1 MMVQKL
7 KDYWQARSLRQR
19 ALLAGAF
26 AATFLAVAG
35 FALLAGRQP
44 MALLYGGLDPA
55 QAGAIMAELDR
66 QKTPYQVRGESIWVA
81 AGTRDRLRLDLAGQG
96 LPEAGSAGY
105 ELLDGLSG
113 FGTTSQ
119 MFDAAYWRAKEGE
132 LARTILASPNV
143 KSARVHLAVPTS
155 RGFRRDS
162 AGAAS
167 VTVTTMGAEITTEQA
182 RALRYLVASGVPGLT
197 PESVTVI
204 DSRRGVVSADQMA
217 AGDRQARM
225 KQDVERILS
234 AHVGPGNAI
243 VELSLE
249 IETRAEQ
256 MTERRFDPSE
266 RALISQETEESTD
279 QSRESQP
286 GAVTAASNLPDG
298 SARGDGQSSASREST
313 RERSNFEVSET
324 RRDVVAAPGDIRRLS
339 VAVLVNGTEVAG
351 ADGKPVIQP
360 RGEAE
365 LAVLRQLV
373 ASAVG
378 LDEARGDQLTISS
391 LPFALAGDAGTMAS
405 RPGWM
410 ERLALN
416 DLIRLA
422 LIGLF
427 AVVFARLILRPVLA
441 ARAEGRLGAAP
452 EALPPAPAVPA
463 AALADP
469 RMMQAAAPGAMPGV
483 PASPAAAPQAE
494 PEFSVLPPPG
504 TEAANADEDPVQRLR
519 RLMRERQD
527 QSIHVLSNWITDKG
541 ART

>member
-1 MMVQKL
+1 MQKL
-7 KDYWQARSLRQR
+7 REYWQARSQRQR
-19 ALLAGAF
+19 ALLIGAF

-66 QKTPYQVRGESIWVA
+66 QKTPYQVRGESIWVPTGA
-81 AGTRDRLRLDLAGQG
+81 RDRLRLDLAAQG

-132 LARTILASPNV
+132 LARTILALPNV

-155 RGFRRDS
+155 RGHRRDS

-167 VTVTTMGAEITTEQA
+167 VTVTTTGAEITPQQA
-182 RALRYLVASGVPGLT
+182 QALRFLVASGVPGLV

-204 DSRRGVVSADQMA
+204 DSRRGVVGADQQA

-225 KQDVERILS
+225 KQDLERILS

-243 VELSLE
+243 VELTLE
-249 IETRAEQ
+249 IETRSEQ
-256 MTERRFDPSE
+256 VSERRFDPAQ
-266 RALISQETEESTD
+266 RALISQEVEESTD
-279 QSRESQP
+279 QSRESQAA
-286 GAVTAASNLPDG
+286 AVTAASNLPDG
-298 SARGDGQSSASREST
+298 AGQGDGQSSASRETT
-313 RERSNFEVSET
+313 RQRSNFEVSET
-324 RRDVVAAPGDIRRLS
+324 RRDMVAAPGDVRRLS
-339 VAVLVNGTEVAG
+339 VAVLVNGIEGTG
-351 ADGKPVIQP
+351 ADGKPAIVP
-360 RGEAE
+360 RGDGE
-365 LAVLRQLV
+365 LATLRQLV
-373 ASAVG
+373 AAAVG
-378 LDEARGDQLTISS
+378 LDEARGDLLTITS
-391 LPFALAGDAGTMAS
+391 LPFAAPGDAGTLAA
-405 RPGWM
+405 RPGWL

-427 AVVFARLILRPVLA
+427 AIGLARLVLRPMLA
-441 ARAEGRLGAAP
+441 ARGEARAATAASPGPQSPPQPLIAP
-452 EALPPAPAVPA
+452 EPAAMASRPGLAGPAVTTPVARGPAEPDISVLPPAPA
-463 AALADP
+463 
-469 RMMQAAAPGAMPGV
+469 G
-483 PASPAAAPQAE
+483 AE
-494 PEFSVLPPPG
+494 P
-504 TEAANADEDPVQRLR
+504 ADEDPVQRLR

-527 QSIHVLSNWITDKG
+527 ESIHVLSSWITDKS

>member
-1 MMVQKL
+1 MQKL
-7 KDYWQARSLRQR
+7 KEYWQARSQRQR
-19 ALLAGAF
+19 AVLIAAF

-35 FALLAGRQP
+35 FAMLAGRQP

-55 QAGAIMAELDR
+55 QAGGIVAELDR
-66 QKTPYQVRGESIWVA
+66 QKVSYQIRGESIWVA
-81 AGTRDRLRLDLAGQG
+81 ADARDRLRLDLAGQG
-96 LPEAGSAGY
+96 LPEAGAAGY

-155 RGFRRDS
+155 RGYRRDS

-167 VTVTTMGAEITTEQA
+167 VTVTTTGAEIAPEQA
-182 RALRYLVASGVPGLT
+182 QALRFLVASGVPGLT

-204 DSRRGVVSADQMA
+204 DSRRGVVGADQQG

-234 AHVGPGNAI
+234 AHVGAGNAI
-243 VELSLE
+243 VELTLD
-249 IETRAEQ
+249 IETRSEQ
-256 MTERRFDPSE
+256 LSERRFDPAQ
-266 RALISQETEESTD
+266 RALISQEVEESTD
-279 QSRESQP
+279 QSREGDA

-298 SARGDGQSSASREST
+298 ASQGDGQSSASRETT
-313 RERSNFEVSET
+313 RQRSNYEVSET
-324 RRDVVAAPGDIRRLS
+324 RREMVAAPGDIRRLS
-339 VAVLVNGTEVAG
+339 VAVLVNGVETAG
-351 ADGKPVIQP
+351 ADGKPVIVP
-360 RGEAE
+360 RGDAE
-365 LAVLRQLV
+365 LAALRQLV

-378 LDEARGDQLTISS
+378 FDEARGDQLTLTS
-391 LPFALAGDAGTMAS
+391 LPFAAPGDAGTLAA
-405 RPGWM
+405 RPGLI

-427 AVVFARLILRPVLA
+427 AIGFARLVLRPMLA
-441 ARAEGRLGAAP
+441 ARGEARAIAAP
-452 EALPPAPAVPA
+452 DAAPQHPLIAPEPAPAPRAAPMAPAPAAAAMTRPGALPQSEPEISVLPPAPA
-463 AALADP
+463 ADP
-469 RMMQAAAPGAMPGV
+469 DG
-483 PASPAAAPQAE
+483 
-494 PEFSVLPPPG
+494 
-504 TEAANADEDPVQRLR
+504 EDPVQRLR

-527 QSIHVLSNWITDKG
+527 ESIHILSNWITDKG

>member
-1 MMVQKL
+1 MQKL
-7 KDYWQARSLRQR
+7 KDYWLARSQRQR
-19 ALLAGAF
+19 AVLIGAF

-35 FALLAGRQP
+35 FAMLAGRQP

-155 RGFRRDS
+155 RGYRRDS

-167 VTVTTMGAEITTEQA
+167 VTVTTTGAEITPQQA
-182 RALRYLVASGVPGLT
+182 QALRFLVASGVPGLV

-204 DSRRGVVSADQMA
+204 DSRRGVVEADQQA
-217 AGDRQARM
+217 TGDRQARM
-225 KQDVERILS
+225 KQDLERILS
-234 AHVGPGNAI
+234 AHVGAGNAI
-243 VELSLE
+243 VELTLE

-256 MTERRFDPSE
+256 VSERRFDPAQ
-266 RALISQETEESTD
+266 RALISQEVEESTD
-279 QSRESQP
+279 QSRESQA

-298 SARGDGQSSASREST
+298 AGQGDGQASASRETT
-313 RERSNFEVSET
+313 RQRSNFEVSET
-324 RRDVVAAPGDIRRLS
+324 RRDVVAAPGDVRRLS
-339 VAVLVNGTEVAG
+339 VAVLVNGVEGTG
-351 ADGKPVIQP
+351 PDGKPAILP
-360 RGEAE
+360 RGDAE
-365 LAVLRQLV
+365 LATLRQLV

-378 LDEARGDQLTISS
+378 LDESRGDQLTITS
-391 LPFALAGDAGTMAS
+391 LPFAVAGDAGTLAA
-405 RPGWM
+405 RPGWL
-410 ERLALN
+410 ERLAVN

-427 AVVFARLILRPVLA
+427 AIGFARLVLRPMLA
-441 ARAEGRLGAAP
+441 ARGEARAVPAP
-452 EALPPAPAVPA
+452 EAPPQPPLPAPESPAPAARTALAAPHAPVSGATPPEPDISVLPPAPPA
-463 AALADP
+463 A
-469 RMMQAAAPGAMPGV
+469 
-483 PASPAAAPQAE
+483 E
-494 PEFSVLPPPG
+494 
-504 TEAANADEDPVQRLR
+504 TADEDPVQRLR

-527 QSIHVLSNWITDKG
+527 ESIHVLSSWISDKG

>member
-1 MMVQKL
+1 MQKL
-7 KDYWQARSLRQR
+7 REYWQARSQRQR
-19 ALLAGAF
+19 TLLIGAF

-35 FALLAGRQP
+35 FAMLAGRQP

-81 AGTRDRLRLDLAGQG
+81 AGARDRLRLDLAAQG

-155 RGFRRDS
+155 RGYRRDS

-167 VTVTTMGAEITTEQA
+167 VTVTTTGAEITAQQA
-182 RALRYLVASGVPGLT
+182 QALRFLVASGVPGLV

-204 DSRRGVVSADQMA
+204 DSRRGVVGADQQA

-225 KQDVERILS
+225 KQDLERILS

-243 VELSLE
+243 VELTLE
-249 IETRAEQ
+249 IETRSEQ
-256 MTERRFDPSE
+256 VTERRFDPAQ
-266 RALISQETEESTD
+266 RALISQEVEESTD
-279 QSRESQP
+279 QSRESQAA
-286 GAVTAASNLPDG
+286 AVTAASNLPDG
-298 SARGDGQSSASREST
+298 AGQGDGQSSASRETT
-313 RERSNFEVSET
+313 RQRSNFEVSET
-324 RRDVVAAPGDIRRLS
+324 RRDMVAAPGDVRRLS
-339 VAVLVNGTEVAG
+339 VAVLVNGIEGTG
-351 ADGKPVIQP
+351 AEGKPAIVP
-360 RGEAE
+360 RGDAE
-365 LAVLRQLV
+365 LATLRQLV
-373 ASAVG
+373 AAAVG
-378 LDEARGDQLTISS
+378 LDEARGDQLTITS
-391 LPFALAGDAGTMAS
+391 LPFAAPGDAGTLAA
-405 RPGWM
+405 RPGWL

-427 AVVFARLILRPVLA
+427 AIGFARLVLRPMLA
-441 ARAEGRLGAAP
+441 ARGEARAATAAATGPQPPQQPLIAPDPAAMAARPGLAAAALVTAAARGPAEP
-452 EALPPAPAVPA
+452 DISVLPPAPAGP
-463 AALADP
+463 
-469 RMMQAAAPGAMPGV
+469 
-483 PASPAAAPQAE
+483 E
-494 PEFSVLPPPG
+494 P
-504 TEAANADEDPVQRLR
+504 ADEDPVQRLR

-527 QSIHVLSNWITDKG
+527 ESIHVLSSWITDKG

>member
-1 MMVQKL
+1 MEKVT
-7 KDYWQARSLRQR
+7 DYWQARSLRQR
-19 ALLAGAF
+19 ALLLGAF
-26 AATFLAVAG
+26 TVTFLAVAG
-35 FALLAGRQP
+35 FAFFAGRQP

-81 AGTRDRLRLDLAGQG
+81 EGARDRLRLDLAGQG

-155 RGFRRDS
+155 RGFRRDA

-167 VTVTTMGAEITTEQA
+167 VTITTLGAEITTQQA
-182 RALRYLVASGVPGLT
+182 QALRFLVASGVPGLT

-204 DSRRGVVSADQMA
+204 DSRRGVVSADQQA

-243 VELSLE
+243 VELNLE

-256 MTERRFDPSE
+256 TSERRFDPAE
-266 RALISQETEESTD
+266 RALISQEVEESTD
-279 QSRESQP
+279 QSRDSQP

-298 SARGDGQSSASREST
+298 AARGDGQSSASRETT
-313 RERSNFEVSET
+313 RARTNFEVSET

-339 VAVLVNGTEVAG
+339 VAVLVNGVETAG
-351 ADGKPVIQP
+351 PEGTPVIQP

-365 LAVLRQLV
+365 LAILRDLV

-391 LPFALAGDAGTMAS
+391 LPFALSLAEAGTLAA
-405 RPGWM
+405 RPGWL

-422 LIGLF
+422 IIGLF
-427 AVVFARLILRPVLA
+427 AVIFARLVLRPVLA
-441 ARAEGRLGAAP
+441 ARGEARTTATPP
-452 EALPPAPAVPA
+452 EALPPAAGPAVA
-463 AALADP
+463 AIADP
-469 RMMQAAAPGAMPGV
+469 RSAQAGAAPAAPGI
-483 PASPAAAPQAE
+483 PAPTAATGSE
-494 PEFSVLPPPG
+494 PEFSVLPPPDP
-504 TEAANADEDPVQRLR
+504 TADPGEEDPVERLR

-527 QSIHVLSNWITDKG
+527 QSIHVLSNWISEKG
-541 ART
+541 AKT